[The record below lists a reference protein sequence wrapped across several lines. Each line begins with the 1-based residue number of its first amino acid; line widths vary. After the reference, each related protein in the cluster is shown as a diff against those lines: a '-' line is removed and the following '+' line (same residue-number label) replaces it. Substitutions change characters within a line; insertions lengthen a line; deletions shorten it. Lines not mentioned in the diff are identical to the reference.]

1 MDKQSLWLSE
11 QPETLNLK
19 QNILKKIYHLKTCS
33 TCAKILKQIPHLE
46 TFVLQDIKTE
56 PMTEAHFMEMHKMA
70 GSYEALFSRYAT
82 LYKERGLK
90 DKPLTEADYK
100 SLILEH
106 YTFLKRPV
114 IIAEDKIFIGNKPK
128 TVEEAVAYLK

>member
-1 MDKQSLWLSE
+1 M
-11 QPETLNLK
+11 
-19 QNILKKIYHLKTCS
+19 KKIYHLKTCS

-46 TFVLQDIKTE
+46 NFVVQDIKSE
-56 PMTEAHFMEMHKMA
+56 PMTEAQLAEMHAMA
-70 GSYEALFSRYAT
+70 GSYEALFSRNAT

-114 IIAEDKIFIGNKPK
+114 IIADDKIFIGNKPK

>member
-1 MDKQSLWLSE
+1 M
-11 QPETLNLK
+11 N
-19 QNILKKIYHLKTCS
+19 KIYHLKTCS
-33 TCAKILKQIPHLE
+33 TCVKILKSLPNTE
-46 TFVLQDIKTE
+46 GFEKQDIKNE
-56 PMTEAHFMEMHKMA
+56 PLTEAQLDELYKMA
-70 GSYEALFSRYAT
+70 GSYESLFSRNAT

-114 IIAEDKIFIGNKPK
+114 IVAGEQVFIGNKPA
-128 TVEEAVAYLK
+128 TVTAAIEHLK

>member
-1 MDKQSLWLSE
+1 
-11 QPETLNLK
+11 
-19 QNILKKIYHLKTCS
+19 LKKIYHLKTCS

-46 TFVLQDIKTE
+46 NFVLQDIKTE
-56 PMTEAHFMEMHKMA
+56 AITEAQIAEMHTMA
-70 GSYEALFSRYAT
+70 GSYEALFSRNAT

-90 DKPLTEADYK
+90 DKPLSEADYK

-114 IIAEDKIFIGNKPK
+114 IITDDKIFIGNKPK